1 MTRQPSTAGER
12 EGGPVGAGDL
22 LQRLDRRLLPPLARG
37 MARLGQGPVRLRVLT
52 GTALLS
58 SVAVLVTAVWAAERR
73 PQGDPTVGEVTRVG
87 VVEGQSVPGYVASS
101 RTELAALLAAPR
113 TGPPPQVYALVTLAG
128 YLAPDRL
135 GPVLAEV
142 TVSEVFSRVPLPET
156 QTQIVRIPAFR
167 IPEDVIGGMLLI
179 AERKDQEARDYVA
192 RGARLTGHGEREQ
205 GLRALYVSGARVAQ
219 AEATAY
225 RSRCSCVYAAVVR
238 GTPDALDRVAVR
250 PGVRA
255 VDPAPEVRR
264 LDRAVFSPPLP
275 EQDDL
280 VRPPADATLPVDGG
294 SPDPVSPDP
303 TSPDSSP
310 SGSPPDPTAT
320 PSPDGTSPSPV
331 PTESPSVVIPTV
343 APDEPTSPTPGDP
356 PATPPEETPSAV
368 P

>member
-1 MTRQPSTAGER
+1 M
-12 EGGPVGAGDL
+12 GAGDL

-37 MARLGQGPVRLRVLT
+37 MARLGQGTFRLRVLT

-87 VVEGQSVPGYVASS
+87 VVQGQSIPGYVASS
-101 RTELAALLAAPR
+101 RDELAALLAAPR
-113 TGPPPQVYALVTLAG
+113 TGPSPQVYALVTLAG

-135 GPVLAEV
+135 GPVLADV
-142 TVSEVFSRVPLPET
+142 AVSEVFSRVPLPET

-167 IPEDVIGGMLLI
+167 IPQDVIGGMLRV
-179 AERKDQEARDYVA
+179 AERKDQEARDYSV
-192 RGARLTGHGEREQ
+192 RGAGLTGAGERERN
-205 GLRALYVSGARVAQ
+205 LRALYASGARVAQ

-225 RSRCSCVYAAVVR
+225 RSQCSCVYAAVVR
-238 GTPDALDRVAVR
+238 GAPDALDRVAVR

-280 VRPPADATLPVDGG
+280 VRPPADASLPVDGT
-294 SPDPVSPDP
+294 DPAGAPSRSTP
-303 TSPDSSP
+303 TPAVP
-310 SGSPPDPTAT
+310 SPPAET
-320 PSPDGTSPSPV
+320 PAPDDLSHHPSPV
-331 PTESPSVVIPTV
+331 PSTPITQDPVP
-343 APDEPTSPTPGDP
+343 PPTSG
-356 PATPPEETPSAV
+356 TPPPVTTPTEGLTEGPSAV